1 MARRQWPLEIHGVQQ
16 IIDDGLEVEDMSV
29 KELLTTGIVLL
40 RKIELHLALITDEQ
54 INEGDVENDN

>member
-1 MARRQWPLEIHGVQQ
+1 MPRKQYPLEVHGVQT
-16 IIDDGLEVEDMSV
+16 ILDEGLEVKDMSV